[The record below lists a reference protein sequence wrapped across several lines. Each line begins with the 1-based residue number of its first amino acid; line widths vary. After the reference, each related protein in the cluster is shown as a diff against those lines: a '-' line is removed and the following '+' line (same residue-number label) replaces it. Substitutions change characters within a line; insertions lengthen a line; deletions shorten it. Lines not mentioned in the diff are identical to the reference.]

1 VSLKIKRIKKKFYEE
16 RANAK
21 NERNVALA
29 RAQNYIPYVKD
40 PPGLSGQIEVKND
53 KKRTFQRS
61 TRNDSGRFPSD
72 FERGDAAR

>member
-1 VSLKIKRIKKKFYEE
+1 MSLKIKRIKKKFSKNEPK
-16 RANAK
+16 AK

-53 KKRTFQRS
+53 KKRTLQRS
-61 TRNDSGRFPSD
+61 ARNDSGRFPSD
-72 FERGDAAR
+72 FERGDAR